1 MFPPFPQE
9 LARHYC
15 MEFISGIE
23 DGSIILQQISKESEE
38 RKGHGIM
45 VGALVCT
52 DSKGQRLVLHAV
64 SGISVVPVVPEQK
77 SGVPEPVEGVE
88 GPHHIIVPPLVS
100 PKEIENALAKNDKKI
115 HELTEAIATAV
126 VEPEH
131 GVVEPVE
138 TTLKEQRAAL
148 TDESLRKVFDLY
160 EFTRFDG
167 KKISLNEIIKEHKG
181 RLPPT
186 GTGDCCAPKLLSYAF
201 EHDLTPISMDEVF
214 YGRDTPKKK
223 SGTSYPPCDERCGY
237 ILPWILGLEILY
249 RDSQLVVINK
259 PSGLLSV
266 PGRTPDKQDCV
277 VSRLKKLF
285 PHCIDQPSVH
295 RLDMETSGLMVYA
308 LTGEAHRNLSRQ
320 FEDGTVHKKYMALL
334 DGTFNHNEYK
344 GQLQLKF
351 RLDVN
356 NRPHQIYDEE
366 NGKLGITQW
375 EKEGT
380 LLYTA
385 PDGSKRRTTKII
397 FTPKTGRTHQ
407 LRLAASDPHGFG
419 IPIVGDT
426 LYGHCDPGERLMLHA
441 FELEFRHPVSGEL
454 MSFNSDMSLQSQK
467 AMSLSGLTRQ
477 SHSQRDPRVKPED
490 DILIE
495 KQSFNQRHTDNK
507 QNFNHKGR

>member
-52 DSKGQRLVLHAV
+52 NSQGQRLVLHAV
-64 SGISVVPVVPEQK
+64 SGISIAALRQAQGPQMTVVPEPKSGGPEPVEGQK
-77 SGVPEPVEGVE
+77 KIIVPPLASPEQIEKALSKNDAKIHELTDIINHIAALRQAQGPQADALAEPKHSVIEPKHAVVESEHGVPEPVEG
-88 GPHHIIVPPLVS
+88 PQMQ
-100 PKEIENALAKNDKKI
+100 ALIKKR
-115 HELTEAIATAV
+115 T
-126 VEPEH
+126 
-131 GVVEPVE
+131 
-138 TTLKEQRAAL
+138 AL
-148 TDESLRKVFDLY
+148 TDDSLHNVFDLY
-160 EFTRFDG
+160 DFTRFDG
-167 KKISLNEIIKEHKG
+167 KKISLNEIIKEHGGK
-181 RLPPT
+181 LPPT

-201 EHDLTPISMDEVF
+201 EHGLTPISMDEVF

-308 LTGEAHRNLSRQ
+308 LTREAHRNLSRQ

-334 DGTFNHNEYK
+334 DGSFNHNEYK

-419 IPIVGDT
+419 LPIVGDT
-426 LYGHCDPGERLMLHA
+426 LYGHCAPGERLMLHA
-441 FELEFRHPVSGEL
+441 FELEFKHPVSGKT
-454 MSFNSDMSLQSQK
+454 MKFN
-467 AMSLSGLTRQ
+467 
-477 SHSQRDPRVKPED
+477 
-490 DILIE
+490 IE
-495 KQSFNQRHTDNK
+495 GF
-507 QNFNHKGR
+507 